1 MEKSKLSKKKQS
13 KTLNTSKRKKIDKRT
28 NSKRLVFLLH
38 TRDER
43 DKTTFRRRRRRRR
56 RAAPFLLRSKLPCL
70 ARRKKPKPGGVS
82 SSTGGLRCGG
92 RGRGRGFLSFLFFLR
107 TGKKRDDD
115 VQTRTTLERRR
126 RRRRRR
132 TFFEVLWL
140 ALNRRVCFG
149 SSGTRTNSKRDAGTR
164 ASSGIVDRDRA

>member
-1 MEKSKLSKKKQS
+1 MVFFRFSSSQNIRDFTRE
-13 KTLNTSKRKKIDKRT
+13 TL
-28 NSKRLVFLLH
+28 KRLSSEEEEEEEDKEE
-38 TRDER
+38 DEQS
-43 DKTTFRRRRRRRR
+43 
-56 RAAPFLLRSKLPCL
+56 PFSFFAVQTPFSCCL
-70 ARRKKPKPGGVS
+70 QARRKKPTKPGGVS

-92 RGRGRGFLSFLFFLR
+92 RGRGRGFLSFLFLR

-115 VQTRTTLERRR
+115 VQTRTTLE
-126 RRRRRR
+126 RRRRR

-149 SSGTRTNSKRDAGTR
+149 SSGTETNSKRDAGTR